1 MPHACEQ
8 LIASRLYTTR
18 CHTPLHNTLPHA
30 FCTTCCHTP
39 LHNTLS
45 HGMET
50 MSVTSSHV
58 QKLEVTEM
66 KMCRWACGH
75 TLRDHVRNE
84 NIKERLTVESIAKR
98 CRKARLM
105 WFGQVKRRYQDYVG
119 RKTLEMVPPGRRK
132 RGRPKQLW
140 MDCVNRDSRL
150 YTIRCHTH
158 LSNTLPYACKQ
169 HAASLIYTT
178 RCDTPLHNDKRG
190 SLHKVYIEWM
200 WPISRRTYLITCA
213 DI

>member
-58 QKLEVTEM
+58 KELEVTEM

-75 TLRDHVRNE
+75 TLRDHVRSE

-105 WFGQVKRRYQDYVG
+105 WFGQVKRRYKDYVG
-119 RKTLEMVPPGRRK
+119 RKNLEMVPPGRRK

-140 MDCVNRDSRL
+140 MDCVTETHVFTQYVVTL
-150 YTIRCHTH
+150 ICPTRCHTPVN
-158 LSNTLPYACKQ
+158 NTLPLSFTQ
-169 HAASLIYTT
+169 HVATHHCTT
-178 RCDTPLHNDKRG
+178 INVGPYH
-190 SLHKVYIEWM
+190 
-200 WPISRRTYLITCA
+200 
-213 DI
+213 